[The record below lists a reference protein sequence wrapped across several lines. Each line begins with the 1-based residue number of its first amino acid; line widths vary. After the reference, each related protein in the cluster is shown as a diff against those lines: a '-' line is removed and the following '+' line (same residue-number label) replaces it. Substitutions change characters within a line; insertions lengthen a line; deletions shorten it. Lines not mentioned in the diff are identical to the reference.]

1 LLLFPYTQG
10 VGGKQRPALVLLD
23 AGDDDLVLAR
33 VTSQAGASAFDVA
46 LQDWQAAGLLLPSW
60 VRLHKLATLE
70 KQLVK
75 RQLGQLT
82 LEDKY
87 AVGQKLAAI
96 FALFSGE
103 GGRNH

>member
-1 LLLFPYTQG
+1 MLLFPYTQG

-33 VTSQAGASAFDVA
+33 VTSQADVSAFDVA
-46 LQDWQAAGLLLPSW
+46 LKDWQAAGLLLPSW

-70 KQLVK
+70 KRLVK

-82 LEDKY
+82 LLDKH
-87 AVGQKLAAI
+87 AVGQKLVAMA
-96 FALFSGE
+96 ALFLEE
-103 GGRNH
+103 GGRNP